1 MDRVSYFVGILS
13 RVWDIFLL
21 GCPQIF
27 SLLNVKFKGISESQ
41 KSLVQISEAF

>member
-21 GCPQIF
+21 GFPQFF
-27 SLLNVKFKGISESQ
+27 SLLNVEFKDISESQ